1 MASHAREEAWW
12 PDVTSIDVEE
22 FERLR
27 QAQDAERTTIR
38 QERPRY
44 NIALAVA

>member
-1 MASHAREEAWW
+1 M
-12 PDVTSIDVEE
+12 TSIGVEE

-27 QAQDAERTTIR
+27 QAQAAEKTAIR
-38 QERPRY
+38 QEHPRY